1 MDNKNLNWAYKI
13 QETLYSMGVRHVC
26 ICPGARNTALTIAFT
41 NKSKVNATSHIDER
55 SAGYFALGLSKKTII
70 PTVII
75 TTSGTAVANLL
86 PSIIE
91 SSYSKTPLIVLSAD
105 RPKNYIGI
113 GENQTIS
120 QQNIFGDNV
129 RGNFDIGLPRNNY
142 AILADTLLNAYK
154 KSMGTID
161 IPPGPVH
168 INAPFNEPIVE
179 NIYENIDK
187 DIFPTKSE

>member
-75 TTSGTAVANLL
+75 TTSGTAVSNLF
-86 PSIIE
+86 PSVIE
-91 SSYSKTPLIVLSAD
+91 AYMSSTPMIVLTAD
-105 RPKNYIGI
+105 RPKNLVGT
-113 GENQTIS
+113 GANQTIN
-120 QQNIFGDNV
+120 QYNIFKDYV
-129 RGNFDIGLPRNNY
+129 
-142 AILADTLLNAYK
+142 
-154 KSMGTID
+154 KSFID
-161 IPPGPVH
+161 
-168 INAPFNEPIVE
+168 FS
-179 NIYENIDK
+179 K
-187 DIFPTKSE
+187 F